1 MAQIDLSTVVGG
13 RTVTPALPIVDGS
26 SPTPAELSFQSTLQ
40 KFVDGNITLE
50 SDEGIKTRERV
61 LVQMGRLHREW
72 VRSVALKRGLSPDA
86 ADSAGGELYTSESY
100 RLGVHEPGAD
110 IDTIAVAPSFCGR
123 DDFFGSNYVPPGD
136 AMDEGDEDDA
146 EQVRDPDSL
155 AERIR
160 REPNVTNFVPVENAA
175 VPILTFDWEGINI
188 DLLFA
193 RLSTSSIPRNFDIDN
208 DLVLSGVD
216 SATEKSL
223 NGPRVTNLIAAL
235 VGGTEQ
241 RYQTFLTVVRLVR
254 KWAKNRG
261 LYSNK
266 MGYWGGVNIN
276 MAVALVLQL
285 YPNACPAIAL
295 RKFFLVFKSWRWP
308 NPVMLTRPHDAE
320 LGLQVWNS
328 HQAANMRQVAPMI
341 TPAYPAMNST
351 LSVSR
356 QTLQI
361 LHEEFCRGHGIV
373 DKLYKDY
380 QRGAIDKA
388 DAESG
393 NMWGELFEPSDFFIA
408 YPYYL
413 SLCITGPTLHDAQ
426 AWAGFVESR
435 LRKLVSDMLG
445 RSLPLSKIQLW
456 PKKFDVC
463 CADRTALL
471 THAQRAN
478 SITYF
483 IGFRVD
489 RLRMRG
495 EQLDIER
502 QLSNFRKFELAR
514 FHPLVQGMD
523 ILPKSFG
530 VKELPTVCF
539 DGTYDGGKVAAMKRR
554 RSLIEADPKRIE
566 AKKKKR
572 LAKLKRKMEE
582 IQRKKREAAAAKTE
596 VVDDVEEEEESD
608 RELGADEGD
617 KPAEEDELMP
627 NGNESRKRKRDEDES
642 QEDEAADPDDPDRID
657 DDDEEQEEEAALED
671 ALDMI
676 QDGDGMEHKTREEA
690 AQMMQKLLAG
700 ELLGEDQAAVAEEQ
714 RPVDADERDARILRG
729 MGIIVSD
736 DEATVLG
743 GNIVLPWR
751 RGGQRVLA
759 AMKEEKGETSDE
771 KISVVDGGSSKRPG
785 RTKVTVNFK
794 TKFDVVELDASGKVV
809 DKGDEDFSPSLKW
822 TGRRPG
828 FEFKLGE
835 RGLGYY
841 KTGRPVVIPS
851 NVAYSL

>member
-1 MAQIDLSTVVGG
+1 
-13 RTVTPALPIVDGS
+13 
-26 SPTPAELSFQSTLQ
+26 
-40 KFVDGNITLE
+40 
-50 SDEGIKTRERV
+50 
-61 LVQMGRLHREW
+61 MGRLHREW
-72 VRSVALKRGLSPDA
+72 VRSVAIKRGLSPDA
-86 ADSAGGELYTSESY
+86 ADSAGGELYTSGSY

-110 IDTIAVAPSFCGR
+110 IDTIAVAPSFCSR

-136 AMDEGDEDDA
+136 AMDEGDDEDG
-146 EQVRDPDSL
+146 EQARDPDSL

-160 REPNVTNFVPVENAA
+160 RQPHVTNFVPVENAA

-216 SATEKSL
+216 AATEKSL

-285 YPNACPAIAL
+285 YPNACPASAL

-380 QRGAIDKA
+380 QRGRDRP
-388 DAESG
+388 G
-393 NMWGELFEPSDFFIA
+393 GR
-408 YPYYL
+408 
-413 SLCITGPTLHDAQ
+413 LCITGPTLHDAQ

-463 CADRTALL
+463 CADKTALL

-489 RLRMRG
+489 KLRMRG

-502 QLSNFRKFELAR
+502 QLSNFRKFELGR
-514 FHPLVQGMD
+514 FHPLVPGMD

-530 VKELPTVCF
+530 VKELPTICF
-539 DGTYDGGKVAAMKRR
+539 DGTYEGGKLAAMKRR
-554 RSLIEADPKRIE
+554 RALIEADPKRIE
-566 AKKKKR
+566 AKKKKK

-596 VVDDVEEEEESD
+596 VVDEKEDEGDIV
-608 RELGADEGD
+608 LGAHEGD
-617 KPAEEDELMP
+617 KPAEEVEHSP
-627 NGNESRKRKRDEDES
+627 NESRKRKREDDES
-642 QEDEAADPDDPDRID
+642 HEDEAAGPDGPDQN
-657 DDDEEQEEEAALED
+657 DEEEQEEAALED

-676 QDGDGMEHKTREEA
+676 QDGDGVSHHKTREEA

-700 ELLGEDQAAVAEEQ
+700 ELLGEDQQAAAEEQ
-714 RPVDADERDARILRG
+714 KPVDADERDARILRG

-751 RGGQRVLA
+751 RGGQRMLA
-759 AMKEEKGETSDE
+759 AKKEEEGESSNE
-771 KISVVDGGSSKRPG
+771 KIGAVNGGKR
-785 RTKVTVNFK
+785 VMMNFK
-794 TKFDVVELDASGKVV
+794 TQFDVVELSASGKVV

-851 NVAYSL
+851 NVAYSK

>member
-13 RTVTPALPIVDGS
+13 RTVKPALPIVDGS
-26 SPTPAELSFQSTLQ
+26 SPTPAEISFQSTLQ
-40 KFVDGNITLE
+40 KFVDANVSLE
-50 SDEGIKTRERV
+50 SSEGIKTRERV

-72 VRSVALKRGLSPDA
+72 VRSVAIKRGLSPDA
-86 ADSAGGELYTSESY
+86 ADSAGGELYTSGSY

-110 IDTIAVAPSFCGR
+110 IDTIAVAPSFCSR

-136 AMDEGDEDDA
+136 AMDEGDDEDG
-146 EQVRDPDSL
+146 EQARDPDSL

-216 SATEKSL
+216 AATEKSL

-285 YPNACPAIAL
+285 YPNACPASAL

-361 LHEEFCRGHGIV
+361 LHEEFCRGHSIV

-380 QRGAIDKA
+380 GRGAVDPA
-388 DAESG
+388 SVESG
-393 NMWGELFEPSDFFIA
+393 GMWEELFEPSDFFIS

-463 CADRTALL
+463 CADKTALL

-489 RLRMRG
+489 KLRMRG

-502 QLSNFRKFELAR
+502 QLSNFRKFELGR
-514 FHPLVQGMD
+514 FHPLVPGMD

-530 VKELPTVCF
+530 VKELPTICF
-539 DGTYDGGKVAAMKRR
+539 DGIYEGGKVAAMKRR
-554 RSLIEADPKRIE
+554 RALIEADPKRIE
-566 AKKKKR
+566 AKKKKK

-596 VVDDVEEEEESD
+596 MVDEKEEEGD
-608 RELGADEGD
+608 IELGAHDGD
-617 KPAEEDELMP
+617 KPAEEVDHSP
-627 NGNESRKRKRDEDES
+627 KSRKRKREDDES
-642 QEDEAADPDDPDRID
+642 QEDEVAGPDDPDRID
-657 DDDEEQEEEAALED
+657 EEDQEEADLED

-676 QDGDGMEHKTREEA
+676 QEGDGVAHHKTREEA

-700 ELLGEDQAAVAEEQ
+700 ELLGEDQQAAAEEQ
-714 RPVDADERDARILRG
+714 KPVDADERDARILRG

-743 GNIVLPWR
+743 GNIILPWR
-751 RGGQRVLA
+751 RSSQRMLA
-759 AMKEEKGETSDE
+759 TKKELEEDDE
-771 KISVVDGGSSKRPG
+771 KIGALDGGSSKRPG
-785 RTKVTVNFK
+785 KPRVMMNF
-794 TKFDVVELDASGKVV
+794 TTQFDVVELDASGKVV

-851 NVAYSL
+851 NVAYSK